1 MSDEKLYA
9 LREKLTASAEPVT
22 AARIAEAVRVS
33 GLALGSATT
42 GELVRTLR
50 DELVGLGPLQPLVE
64 EPGVTDVLVDGQQ
77 AVWTDGLR
85 GLRRTEV
92 RFASEEQVRGLA
104 RRLIAL
110 SGGRLDEGQ
119 PCADGRIG
127 DCRIHA
133 VIPPIAVEGTMISVR
148 VSRGS
153 VATIE
158 ELARQWSCAH
168 VWTPVIRAMVA
179 AKLNCLI
186 SGSTG
191 SGKTS
196 LLAAMLGECPADE
209 RIIIVEDTT
218 ELRPNHPHVLHLQQR
233 RGNVEGAGQLGMG
246 QLVRE
251 TLRMRPDRLIVGE
264 CRGAELKDFLTAMNT
279 GHQGAAGTVHANS
292 PAAVP
297 ARLIAMGALADL
309 PPESVALQASAALDA
324 VIHVERRYGLRMP
337 VAVSLVGCRD
347 RALEMIPALNASPA
361 DRQGDDRRSADRRSA
376 DRNSAD
382 RYGAD
387 TPQTGPGWEELR
399 TRIGLR

>member
-42 GELVRTLR
+42 GELIRTLR

-347 RALEMIPALNASPA
+347 RALEMIPALNAVPA
-361 DRQGDDRRSADRRSA
+361 DRQGDDRR
-376 DRNSAD
+376 SAD